1 MRDLPGVVFIR
12 YFISLFTEM
21 RQETVAVALFDM
33 ILLLGSGCTTS
44 TLLSPEP
51 TTISKERPLC
61 RTYQL
66 LLSVGLA
73 ILRKIIYKVRI
84 E

>member
-12 YFISLFTEM
+12 HFISLFTEM
-21 RQETVAVALFDM
+21 RRETVAVALFDM

-51 TTISKERPLC
+51 ISTSKERPLC

-66 LLSVGLA
+66 LLAVGLA
-73 ILRKIIYKVRI
+73 ILRKIIYKTRI
-84 E
+84 D